1 MSTSS
6 ATESP
11 EARELSLVSKVELR
25 IALADNDEKLQRLLQ
40 TYLAPLLLK
49 LASDSLAVRNKVISV
64 CQHINTRIKPQSIEL
79 PVPALLKQFKEQSS
93 QLIRHF
99 DLLYIQKG
107 LDRLDPSVKAELLPI
122 ALEGVAKL
130 DASSSQ
136 AAVMFNLILRLL
148 PLLNLPP
155 KGSPEDASLK
165 EKLNLSDKDTRFL
178 ARWLGKLFLLSPAAL
193 NSEHCPGLSKSEYKF
208 LNKSA
213 SFAEVWDAS
222 KEGGLNLTET
232 KVAAVKFLASGAFTD
247 SERFIPAVIASADS
261 NSRISSIGDEM
272 LKRFS
277 PNLDDADVVDELY
290 RLYLGTEGQDPALPV
305 HTPLRVKILGLL
317 GKSAKATTYTDGIL
331 RVLDDG
337 LFSDM
342 GSAAQGLQASKLRAQ
357 IFTFLTWV
365 VRMGTPSDLRA
376 IAPRAV
382 EGLQEFIDSQGW
394 PDPSLTGRKLSH
406 SDTTLRGSAYE
417 AIGILAP
424 KIQNEDGRDSA
435 PLNIDVVRWLF
446 TSLASDGSS
455 PEIHVSIEQ
464 ALGNVLNS
472 WAGNTTEDTQV
483 ELDSLLRKH
492 MMNGILFPP
501 GSEDPDTGYKLVR
514 STRYAAVRYANRCLP
529 YSHSTARFID
539 LLAINSGDKEGRELA
554 EEGRKGLDPYWFRLM
569 NPRRDGTALPA
580 SEEDPG
586 DLWYRFPEFTAA
598 TKDLAAFYSS
608 DNIQKDLDLA
618 PMIRFCKLLLTREA
632 FLKGQIPAPIDH
644 DWERRIDT
652 LLSSDAAARTAVR
665 TYIRQLHEP
674 AVLHVWLR
682 DAISGLCRHTGI
694 SAADCGK
701 DFVEIASLTPNDLL
715 GGVVDRVAAL
725 LDRVYSTSDPST
737 QNLAAKAVGILVS
750 HPTFPEHDCQQLYA
764 GLLPRLSGWKEAFG
778 QAAVHIRG
786 ALLAAAY
793 ILSRLSYRKRLSVIS
808 DNQIRETIA
817 LVLDM
822 LVNARDSQL
831 QITAQLVVGMFAL
844 SQLLDPAIMSELG
857 YWESVKTKLIQ
868 NGKKEQESAI
878 IALGR
883 LSLVLPVN
891 GDDRKALLDSL
902 CGLHEIRK
910 PEVQFSVGEALCTAV
925 AGWASKSLIGEFDV
939 DAAALESDIPGSVL
953 SEMTD
958 RFIDNC
964 RASKPSLRKASV
976 IWLLCLVKYCG
987 HLPDVRSRLRKCQAA
1002 FTGVLAE
1009 RDELVQE
1016 CGSRGLTLVYE
1027 MGDQELRDDLVR
1039 DLVRSFTTTGPNL
1052 SGKVTGDTQL
1062 FEQGAL
1068 PTGANS
1074 SITTYKDIL
1083 NLASE
1088 VGDPSLVYR
1097 FMSLASNNAI
1107 WASRA
1112 AFGRFGLSSV
1122 LSDSSVN
1129 GYLSKNPKIYPKL
1142 YRYRFDPNPNVQ
1154 RSMNDIWQALVKNPN
1169 AILDTHFDSIME
1181 DLLSNILSGKEWR
1194 VRQACCAA
1202 IADLL
1207 QGRKVEKYDRYLNE
1221 ILTKA
1226 FKVLDDIKESV
1237 RAAALRL
1244 CQTIINMLVQT
1255 LETGDT
1261 TSKRAQVMLG
1271 HVVPFLLGSGGM
1283 EASAQEVQAYAIT
1296 TLIQIIKKCPNA
1308 LLRPYIPQILEKFLA
1323 SLSSLEPQAVN
1334 YIHLNADKYGLT
1346 GDEIDKMRLSS
1357 IRMSPMM
1364 ETIER
1369 YLLDGLDEASMK
1381 DTASRLEGVLRT
1393 AVGLPSKVGCSRVLV
1408 HLSTRSYHFR
1418 PYADK
1423 FMQLLKKNVL
1433 DRNDTV
1439 SVSYSYALGYLMRLA
1454 SDGRVVD
1461 TIEFAKGL
1469 YFDAEEPRRRV
1480 VSGEI
1485 IHFMAKLSS
1494 DRFAHFA
1501 SAALPFVFV
1510 AKHDTDEQVRDP
1522 FEKTWQDH
1530 VGGPRAVSLYLSEI
1544 LRIVSERLDSQSWA
1558 IKHTAAFA
1566 AAAVVNSLESSLN
1579 QTTTAESVW
1588 PVLEKALGGKTWE
1601 GKETVL
1607 DAFVK
1612 FTANAKSIWQ
1622 HGGEIGEKMKVRAP
1636 MRLAQPFFF
1645 FLFFFERHL
1654 D

>member
-1 MSTSS
+1 MSASS

-25 IALADNDEKLQRLLQ
+25 IALADTDEKLQRLLQ

-64 CQHINTRIKPQSIEL
+64 CQHINTRIKPQSIQL

-99 DLLYIQKG
+99 DLIYIQKG
-107 LDRLDPSVKAELLPI
+107 LDRLDASVRAELLPT

-130 DASSSQ
+130 DASSPQ

-148 PLLNLPP
+148 PLLKLPP

-165 EKLNLSDKDTRFL
+165 EKLNLSDDDTRFL
-178 ARWLGKLFLLSPAAL
+178 AFWLGKLLLLSPAAP
-193 NSEHCPGLSKSEYKF
+193 NTEHAPGLSKSEYKF
-208 LNKSA
+208 LNKSS

-232 KVAAVKFLASGAFTD
+232 KVAAAKFLASGAFTNF
-247 SERFIPAVIASADS
+247 ERFIPAVIASADP
-261 NSRISSIGDEM
+261 NSRISNIGDEM

-277 PNLDDADVVDELY
+277 PALDDAEVVDKLY
-290 RLYLGTEGQDPALPV
+290 RLYLGTEGQDLTLPV
-305 HTPLRVKILGLL
+305 HTPLRIKILGYL
-317 GKSAKATTYTDGIL
+317 GKSVKATTYTDRIL

-342 GSAAQGLQASKLRAQ
+342 GPAAQGLQASKLRAQ

-365 VRMGTPSDLRA
+365 VRVGAAPDLRA

-382 EGLQEFIDSQGW
+382 EGLREFISSQGW
-394 PDPSLTGRKLSH
+394 PDPSLTGQKLSH
-406 SDTTLRGSAYE
+406 SDVTLRGSAYE

-424 KIQNEDGRDSA
+424 KVPNEDGSDSGT
-435 PLNIDVVRWLF
+435 LDMDVVRWLF
-446 TSLASDGSS
+446 TSLASDGSG

-464 ALGNVLNS
+464 ALGSVLNACS
-472 WAGNTTEDTQV
+472 GNTTEDAQA

-514 STRYAAVRYANRCLP
+514 STRYAAVRYTNRCLP

-539 LLAINSGDKEGRELA
+539 LLAISSGDKEGRELT

-569 NPRRDGTALPA
+569 NPTRDGTPLPT
-580 SEEDPG
+580 SEEAPEDA
-586 DLWYRFPEFTAA
+586 WYRFPEFTAM
-598 TKDLAAFYSS
+598 TRDLAAFYSTES
-608 DNIQKDLDLA
+608 AQSHLDLA
-618 PMIRFCKLLLTREA
+618 PMIRFCKLLLVREA
-632 FLKGQIPAPIDH
+632 FLRSQIPAPIDH

-652 LLSSDAAARTAVR
+652 LLSSDGAARAAVGE
-665 TYIRQLHEP
+665 YICQLQEP
-674 AVLHVWLR
+674 SVLQIWLR
-682 DAISGLCRHTGI
+682 DAISGLCRHTGT
-694 SAADCGK
+694 SAAECGK
-701 DFVEIASLTPNDLL
+701 DFVEIASLTPNNLL
-715 GGVVDRVAAL
+715 ESVVDRAIVL
-725 LDRVYSTSDPST
+725 LDRAFSINDPVT
-737 QNLAAKAVGILVS
+737 QNITAKAVGILLS
-750 HPTFPEHDCQQLYA
+750 HPSFPEHDCQEVYA
-764 GLLPRLSGWKEAFG
+764 GLLTRLSRWKETFG
-778 QAAVHIRG
+778 QAAVQVRG

-793 ILSRLSYRKRLSVIS
+793 ILNRLSYRARISVIP
-808 DNQIRETIA
+808 DNQVKETIS
-817 LVLDM
+817 LVLDI
-822 LVNARDSQL
+822 LVNSHDTQF
-831 QITAQLVVGMFAL
+831 QTTAQLIVGQLAL
-844 SQLLDPAIMSELG
+844 SKLLNPAILLELG
-857 YWESVKTKLIQ
+857 YWESVKSKLIQ

-883 LSLVLPVN
+883 LSLVFPVN

-902 CGLHEIRK
+902 CSLYEIRK
-910 PEVQFSVGEALCTAV
+910 PEVQFSVGEALSTAV

-939 DAAALESDIPGSVL
+939 DATAFESDIPGSVL
-953 SEMTD
+953 AEMTD
-958 RFIDNC
+958 KVIDDSH
-964 RASKPSLRKASV
+964 ASKPSLRKASV

-987 HLPDVRSRLRKCQAA
+987 HLPGVQSRLRKCQAA

-1027 MGDQELRDDLVR
+1027 MGDQELRDDLVH
-1039 DLVRSFTTTGPNL
+1039 DLVRSFTSTGPNL

-1062 FEQGAL
+1062 FEQRAL
-1068 PTGANS
+1068 PTGDNS

-1154 RSMNDIWQALVKNPN
+1154 RSMNDIWQALVKDPN
-1169 AILDTHFDSIME
+1169 AVLDTHFDAIME

-1207 QGRKVEKYDRYLNE
+1207 QGRKVEKYDKYLNE

-1244 CQTIINMLVQT
+1244 CQAITNMLIQT

-1283 EASAQEVQAYAIT
+1283 ESSAQNVQAYAIT
-1296 TLIQIIKKCPNA
+1296 TLIQIVKKCPNV

-1346 GDEIDKMRLSS
+1346 GDEIDRMRLSS

-1369 YLLDGLDEASMK
+1369 YLLDGLDEPSMK
-1381 DTASRLEGVLRT
+1381 DTATSLEGVLRT

-1423 FMQLLKKNVL
+1423 FVQLLKKHVL

-1469 YFDAEEPRRRV
+1469 YFDAQEPRHRV

-1485 IHFMAKLSS
+1485 IHSMAKLSS

-1501 SAALPFVFV
+1501 AAALPFVFV
-1510 AKHDTDEQVRDP
+1510 AKHDTDEHVRDP

-1544 LRIVSERLDSQSWA
+1544 LHIVSERLDSQSWA

-1566 AAAVVNSLESSLN
+1566 AAAIVTSLDSSLD
-1579 QTTTAESVW
+1579 QTTTAEAVW
-1588 PVLEKALGGKTWE
+1588 PVLEKALGGKTWD

-1607 DAFVK
+1607 NAFVK
-1612 FTANAKSIWQ
+1612 FTTNAKSTWQ
-1622 HGGEIGEKMKVRAP
+1622 HGSVIGEKMKVKAS
-1636 MRLAQPFFF
+1636 MRLAQPF
-1645 FLFFFERHL
+1645 
-1654 D
+1654 